1 MAKGKAIKVT
11 PELLKFLKKSCK
23 QGVPY
28 KIQSE
33 KAYKLGLV
41 DEPYSGDTFSGLC
54 NRLGFNNGRTGCFQ
68 VGSVPHN
75 KGRKQTEYCTSEAI
89 ERMRKTRFQKGQEPI
104 NHRPIGSER
113 VNVDGYVEVKVAEP
127 KKWMLKQRY
136 LWEKYHNEKLGRGDL
151 ILFLDGNRNNFDVSN
166 LRRISRKELAML
178 NHEYGDI
185 QDVSVRET
193 ALNIVKLRGAI
204 YDKSKR

>member
-1 MAKGKAIKVT
+1 MAKGRAIKVT
-11 PELLKFLKKSCK
+11 PELLKFLKKNCK
-23 QGVPY
+23 DGVPY
-28 KIQSE
+28 KTQSE

-41 DEPYSGDTFSGLC
+41 DEPYSGDTFAGLC

-68 VGSVPHN
+68 VGSVPYN
-75 KGRKQTEYCTSEAI
+75 KGKKQTEYCSPEAI
-89 ERMRKTRFQKGQEPI
+89 ERTKKTRFQKGQEPI
-104 NHRPIGSER
+104 NHRPVGSER
-113 VNVDGYVEVKVAEP
+113 VNVEGYVEVKVAEP

-136 LWEKYHNEKLGRGDL
+136 LWEQYHNEKLGKNDL
-151 ILFLDGNRNNFDVSN
+151 ILFLDGDRSNFDISN
-166 LRRISRKELAML
+166 LKRLTRKELAML

-193 ALNIVKLRGAI
+193 ALTIVKLRGAI